1 MEKNGPRG
9 LLTTAP
15 PLPRPAAL
23 LFLHYFVCARAAFN
37 FTTCPAPHELQSPAV
52 ASSFRLS
59 QFAGTYYELA
69 LHDYT
74 QYPACPAPTC
84 VRSVKA
90 VDAARAK
97 LRDAWVLSC
106 FGAAYPE
113 DLEFNL
119 TSTPGFFLGTW
130 GVLPGVVFPD
140 TVVDVGPVL
149 ASGQY
154 EWAIELQ
161 CVQVAHNG
169 AASEEVVFVG
179 INFYHTDPTPGAE
192 ALGAMLAAARARGLG
207 VYMNHSF
214 GVYTVPQGNCS
225 WGGG

>member
-1 MEKNGPRG
+1 MSR
-9 LLTTAP
+9 LLLFILLP
-15 PLPRPAAL
+15 PL
-23 LFLHYFVCARAAFN
+23 FGAFN
-37 FTTCPAPHELQSPAV
+37 FSSCPAPHELQSPTV
-52 ASSFRLS
+52 AASFSLS
-59 QFAGTYYELA
+59 HFSGVYYELA

-84 VRSVKA
+84 VRSIKTA
-90 VDAARAK
+90 DAAREK
-97 LRDAWVLSC
+97 LHDNWQLSC

-119 TSTPGFFLGTW
+119 TATPGYFLGYW

-154 EWAIELQ
+154 AWVIELQ
-161 CVQVAHNG
+161 CVQVSVNAT
-169 AASEEVVFVG
+169 ATEVAFVG
-179 INFYHTDPTPGAE
+179 INFYNSQPTPGAAVLE
-192 ALGAMLAAARARGLG
+192 GMLAAGRARGLG

-214 GVYTVPQGNCS
+214 GVYTVPQVNCS
-225 WGGG
+225 WSDT